1 LQDFDTFKQLI
12 KNSPNPDQIRYPQ
25 LVSFIG
31 ETSAGKSTLIKMLIE
46 YDQAKYEANKSMFK
60 APVPGSPLHDS
71 TPTSAD
77 VHLYVDPATWEE
89 ERPIFYADCEGLN
102 AGERIPI
109 GAHSRRQTKT
119 DTSRKLGL
127 RARSL
132 EWATSDQ
139 TRTRQYAVTQLYPRL
154 LYTFSDVVVFV
165 LNNPK

>member
-1 LQDFDTFKQLI
+1 LQDFDTFTQLV
-12 KNSPNPDQIRYPQ
+12 KNLPHPDQMKHPQ

-46 YDQAKYEANKSMFK
+46 YDEARYEANKSTFR
-60 APVPGSPLHDS
+60 APVPVSSPRDS

-89 ERPIFYADCEGLN
+89 KRPIFYAECEGLS

-109 GAHSRRQTKT
+109 GAHSRRSTKI
-119 DTSRKLGL
+119 DTSRKLSL

-139 TRTRQYAVTQLYPRL
+139 T
-154 LYTFSDVVVFV
+154 
-165 LNNPK
+165 